1 MFVISG
7 VACNLFNR
15 VNNIT
20 LFLSKQEDFD
30 IKVEIEKGNLR
41 GCLFFNAKNKYKVRY
56 EMCKLL
62 TINKLRIEIKLIK
75 SIFN

>member
-41 GCLFFNAKNKYKVRY
+41 GCLFSMLK
-56 EMCKLL
+56 
-62 TINKLRIEIKLIK
+62 INIKFDTK
-75 SIFN
+75 CVNY